1 MADEIIEDWPF
12 FYFFFGP
19 PRCQL
24 LCVKP
29 LINSH
34 NSVKQ
39 ALLLLFYQW
48 ANWVVAKLPQ
58 KCLLHYG
65 AMVKSQL
72 WFQIV
77 FSFHHAAVIPSLS
90 WLLPGTKEKAV
101 PCKGA
106 FHSLLLAPEPYHFKS
121 PWPTVQPPGCHSSQ
135 FHSDSH
141 SAQAQFEFQHKSSLK
156 TITRCNSTHIAS
168 T

>member
-1 MADEIIEDWPF
+1 MCAKHQVIINIQYVLVADEIIEDWPF
-12 FYFFFGP
+12 FYFFFWP

-48 ANWVVAKLPQ
+48 ANWVVTKLPQ

-121 PWPTVQPPGCHSSQ
+121 PWPTVQPPGCQAPSSILILTV
-135 FHSDSH
+135 HRL
-141 SAQAQFEFQHKSSLK
+141 SLNFS
-156 TITRCNSTHIAS
+156 TRIL
-168 T
+168 